1 LGPRLSGSLPGGLHR
16 ANFPPPVSPQI
27 AELMHG
33 CQGLVRSIAWK
44 IHQKVPRS
52 VDLDDLIGYGQIGLA
67 EAARD
72 FDVSRGNQ
80 FTTYAYYRVRGAIL
94 DGLATMSWFSRADYF
109 RGRYEQ
115 AANAVLHETESEAS
129 LAGELQWFAGTTRSL
144 SAAWMMNEYAAEVAD
159 ETRAGTTPPSAG
171 VEAED
176 LKRLMGDALA
186 KLEPQERT
194 LIEAI
199 YFEGL
204 TIKEAGERIGIS
216 KAWASR
222 QHARILSRLAL
233 QLSDQRD

>member
-1 LGPRLSGSLPGGLHR
+1 MHHNNQAGRGLSPS
-16 ANFPPPVSPQI
+16 A
-27 AELMHG
+27 AELMHS

-44 IHQKVPRS
+44 IHQRVPKN

-72 FDVSRGNQ
+72 FDLSRGNQ

-94 DGLATMSWFSRADYF
+94 DGLSTMSWFSRADYS

-115 AANAVLHETESEAS
+115 AANAVLKESTINPSVAS
-129 LAGELQWFAGTTRSL
+129 ELDWFADTTRSL
-144 SAAWMMNEYAAEVAD
+144 SAAFIMSDYAADIAD
-159 ETRAGTTPPSAG
+159 AKSADHRSPSDG
-171 VEAED
+171 VEADD
-176 LKRLMGDALA
+176 LKRKMAQVLSNLTD
-186 KLEPQERT
+186 QERI

-222 QHARILSRLAL
+222 QHARILNSLAL
-233 QLSDQRD
+233 QLSEGAV